1 MRSVTELRITDQI
14 ALDWVVDFWT
24 AEDMDSLDGVRTR
37 QVLFD
42 ERLQD
47 ARSAQ

>member
-1 MRSVTELRITDQI
+1 MRSITELRITDQI
-14 ALDWVVDFWT
+14 ALDWVVDFGT
-24 AEDMDSLDGVRTR
+24 AEDTDSMDVARTR